1 MAAPHSLTF
10 QINPGLL
17 GHAAL
22 VVNDPTG
29 QVYAGF
35 GPEQHG
41 SISDEGK
48 FDAHSMLN
56 GKAPPNDFSSVAD
69 AGQYATFTA
78 PITEQQADLARG
90 ESAKLSAEPLFYNG
104 WDLARF
110 SQDSGIC
117 TSIVN
122 RITEAAGL
130 GKHLY
135 PIPPANY
142 EYLSDRADTL
152 AKDPKARRLARTGL
166 PVPDA
171 LRGIQR
177 DYADVGGGADAPSER
192 LGSLPGGSNS
202 GEQSVPAAPF
212 DERFGGWTNPN
223 AGATLRWQVESG
235 VTNREKGRPLRR
247 LRSRQATP
255 TDQSLFDAGAP
266 SVPFVS
272 VPSTAQPAGR
282 SS

>member
-1 MAAPHSLTF
+1 MAARHSLTF
-10 QINPGLL
+10 QVNPGLP
-17 GHAAL
+17 GHAAV

-35 GPEQHG
+35 GPEHHG
-41 SISDEGK
+41 SISDKGK
-48 FDAHSMLN
+48 FDAHSMQN

-69 AGQYATFTA
+69 AGLYATFTV
-78 PITEQQADLARG
+78 PVTEQQADLARV
-90 ESAKLSAEPLFYNG
+90 EIAKLSAEPLFYNG

-110 SQDSGIC
+110 SQDPSIC

-135 PIPPANY
+135 PIPQANY
-142 EYLSDRADTL
+142 EYLSDIADTL
-152 AKDPKARRLARTGL
+152 AKDPKAQRLARTGL

-177 DYADVGGGADAPSER
+177 DYAYVGGGADTPSER
-192 LGSLPGGSNS
+192 LGRLPGRSNS
-202 GEQSVPAAPF
+202 GEKSVPVAPF

-223 AGATLRWQVESG
+223 AGAALRGQAESG
-235 VTNREKGRPLRR
+235 FTNQEKGQPLRR
-247 LRSRQATP
+247 LRSRQAIP
-255 TDQSLFDAGAP
+255 TDQSAFDAGAP
-266 SVPFVS
+266 SVPFLS
-272 VPSTAQPAGR
+272 VPWTAQPAGR
-282 SS
+282 SR